1 MFIPKMDPKLFVY
14 NPNDS
19 DGMFVDTIWAQQ
31 VLTHTLVSHNPC
43 IHIYIYTFW
52 YDERINIHI
61 YTDTF

>member
-43 IHIYIYTFW
+43 IHIYIY
-52 YDERINIHI
+52 I
-61 YTDTF
+61 YILV